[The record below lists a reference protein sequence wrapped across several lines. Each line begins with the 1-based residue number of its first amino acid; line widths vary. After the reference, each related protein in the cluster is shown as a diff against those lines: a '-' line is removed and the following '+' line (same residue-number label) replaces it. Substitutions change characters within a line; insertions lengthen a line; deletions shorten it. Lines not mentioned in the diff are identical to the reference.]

1 MLWFN
6 LFSIYSCYSVSFL
19 RLMSCLG
26 GGGSYLGLILSPQE
40 ILFMIDPCCSV
51 SYLELIS
58 CPCDSLF
65 RTELCCVSYLGFIS
79 CPDGILFRIDSCC
92 FVSYLELIL
101 SSGVS
106 YLGFK

>member
-1 MLWFN
+1 
-6 LFSIYSCYSVSFL
+6 
-19 RLMSCLG
+19 
-26 GGGSYLGLILSPQE
+26 
-40 ILFMIDPCCSV
+40 MIDPCCSV